1 MIKPNKDNWLV
12 MKMNGQYL
20 KWIITILHMIQ
31 LKNRQNYYDKTMALL
46 ITQMETN

>member
-1 MIKPNKDNWLV
+1 MIKPNKDSWFV

-31 LKNRQNYYDKTMALL
+31 LKNCHNYYGKTMALL
-46 ITQMETN
+46 IAQMETN